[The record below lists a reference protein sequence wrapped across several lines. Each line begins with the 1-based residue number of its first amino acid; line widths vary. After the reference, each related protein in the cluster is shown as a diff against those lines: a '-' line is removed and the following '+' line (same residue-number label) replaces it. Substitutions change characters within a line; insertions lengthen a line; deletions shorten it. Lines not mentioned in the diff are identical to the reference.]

1 MISYR
6 HQLIKDSKL
15 VTLFSDRNK
24 EIAVGCSLPL
34 RVLFFFSLLDLW
46 RQYEDVLAQ
55 SQSQPTR
62 EQIKPTTSFQ
72 ETTV

>member
-1 MISYR
+1 MISYK
-6 HQLIKDSKL
+6 HQLIKGSKL

-24 EIAVGCSLPL
+24 ESAVGCSLPSG
-34 RVLFFFSLLDLW
+34 VLFFFSLLDLW
-46 RQYEDVLAQ
+46 RQYEDFLAQ

-62 EQIKPTTSFQ
+62 EQIKLTTSLQ